1 MLNIRIGN
9 TILIIDMYKKKH
21 THTHTYI
28 SIYKD
33 KKKKTKTTTTRIFRK
48 KKVSVFF
55 NFFFP
60 NRQQVGHRQAPN
72 KYIMNLY
79 HVHQLWLY
87 D

>member
-1 MLNIRIGN
+1 MLDMRIGN
-9 TILIIDMYKKKH
+9 TILIIDVYKN

-28 SIYKD
+28 SIYQD
-33 KKKKTKTTTTRIFRK
+33 KKKTTKTTTKIFRK
-48 KKVSVFF
+48 KVLFYSLFLF
-55 NFFFP
+55 S
-60 NRQQVGHRQAPN
+60 NRQELHHRQAPN